1 MTRQA
6 TTAGGVGGPAI
17 DERTVVVPT
26 LRLPTCY
33 DPDQFTR
40 VAPWRSMVN
49 WDVHVQ
55 LYDQLLRYPIVEQ
68 DGRPVQDI
76 TRFDPMLAEGFDV
89 SDDGTRYRV
98 RLRPGVTSEHGN
110 ELTAEDVVWSWAAL
124 DAPADAPAPPA
135 LNWLSTGVH
144 GEVGR
149 WVAFMGSAYEG
160 IPGAGA
166 CAVRALDRHTVEFAL
181 PEPNAAFPHILTMT
195 IPPIY
200 DSTEAKRHAA
210 AEDPFARDWLAENPG
225 GFGRY
230 AVESRT
236 DDELVLRARA
246 DHYEGTPAIERV
258 VYRVPAEGRDRVDA
272 LLAGEIDV
280 IFQPSPAE
288 AERLARSAEVGLFEA
303 PGNSQLSLQMNPRVA
318 PFDDVHVR
326 RALAAA
332 VPYRAIVDEVLH
344 GHARPWRG
352 VVPETSLGYIELW
365 SGEQDLDRA
374 RAEMAASGRA
384 EVRATLHHG
393 AGDAVHAEVAQRVAR
408 AAAEVGIQLD
418 VVAMPGAELSDLQK
432 EYRMPLAIAGGGHRC
447 NEMSYAVP
455 HDFGDRYFGITNWI
469 DYQNPGV
476 NERILE
482 IRRTHDPDRRLELIH
497 ETQRIVAEDQ
507 PWAFIAQPNFLI
519 AHRAGLK
526 GFAWRSRS
534 GNRLAYY
541 DLSWRATR
549 P

>member
-1 MTRQA
+1 MVEQR
-6 TTAGGVGGPAI
+6 TANGGPAV

-40 VAPWRSMVN
+40 VAPWRSVVN

-55 LYDQLLRYPIVEQ
+55 LYDQLLRYPTVGHA
-68 DGRPVQDI
+68 GRAVQDVAS
-76 TRFDPMLAEGFDV
+76 FVPMLALGFDL
-89 SDDGTRYRV
+89 SEDGTHYRV
-98 RLRPGVTSEHGN
+98 RLRRGVTSEHGH
-110 ELTAEDVVWSWAAL
+110 ELTADDVVWSWAAL
-124 DAPADAPAPPA
+124 DAPPDAPGPPA

-149 WVAFMGSAYEG
+149 WVAFMGSAYEA
-160 IPGAGA
+160 IPGSGA
-166 CAVRALDRHTVEFAL
+166 PAVRALDRYTVEFAL

-195 IPPIY
+195 VPPIY
-200 DSTEAKRHAA
+200 DSTEARRHAT
-210 AEDPFARDWLAENPG
+210 AEDPYARDWLAENPG

-230 AVESRT
+230 AVESRS
-236 DDELVLRARA
+236 DGELVLRGRA
-246 DHYEGTPAIERV
+246 DHYAGMPAIERV
-258 VYRVPAEGRDRVDA
+258 VYRVPAEGGDRVDA

-280 IFQPSPAE
+280 IFQPSPEE
-288 AERLARSAEVGLFEA
+288 AERLAGHEEVALFET
-303 PGNSQLSLQMNPRVA
+303 PGNSQLSLQMDARVA

-332 VPYRAIVDEVLH
+332 VPYREIADEVLRGH
-344 GHARPWRG
+344 GRPWRG
-352 VVPETSLGYIELW
+352 VVPETSLGYLELW
-365 SGEQDLDRA
+365 SGDQDLPRA
-374 RAEMAASGRA
+374 RAELAASGRS

-393 AGDAVHAEVAQRVAR
+393 AGDAVHEEVARRVAR
-408 AAAEVGIQLD
+408 AAATVGIELE
-418 VVAMPGAELSDLQK
+418 VRAVPGPEMSELQK
-432 EYRMPLAIAGGGHRC
+432 DYRMPLAIAGGGHRC

-482 IRRTHDPDRRLELIH
+482 IRRTHDADRRLALIH
-497 ETQRIVAEDQ
+497 ETQRLVAEDQ
-507 PWAFIAQPNFLI
+507 PWAFIAQPNFLV
-519 AHRAGLK
+519 AHRAGLE

-541 DLSWRATR
+541 DLRWSAATE
-549 P
+549 